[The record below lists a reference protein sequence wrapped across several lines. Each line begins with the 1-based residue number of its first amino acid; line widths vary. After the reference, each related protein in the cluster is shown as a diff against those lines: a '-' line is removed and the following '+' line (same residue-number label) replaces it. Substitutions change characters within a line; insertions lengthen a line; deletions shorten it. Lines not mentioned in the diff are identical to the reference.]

1 MYEGVIMHLENHVPS
16 VRGKTRVCGCEE
28 LGRRRIAHL
37 EEKTKGVNFLRNC
50 DAASVREYNKI
61 IWFYQLS

>member
-1 MYEGVIMHLENHVPS
+1 MHLENHVPS

-28 LGRRRIAHL
+28 LRRRRIAHL

-50 DAASVREYNKI
+50 GAASVREYNKI
-61 IWFYQLS
+61 ICIYQLS

>member
-37 EEKTKGVNFLRNC
+37 VEKTKGVNFLRNC
-50 DAASVREYNKI
+50 GAASVREYNKI